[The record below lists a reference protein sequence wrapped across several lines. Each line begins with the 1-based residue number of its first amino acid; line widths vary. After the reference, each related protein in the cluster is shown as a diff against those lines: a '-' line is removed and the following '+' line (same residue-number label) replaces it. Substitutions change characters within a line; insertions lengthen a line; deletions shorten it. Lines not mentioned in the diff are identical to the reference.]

1 MSRPVILFICWGNVC
16 RSPMA
21 EMVARAKAAIDHL
34 AVDFRSAGVSDEE
47 AGHPMD
53 SRARN
58 TLIKAG
64 YIPDSHTAHLVTAE
78 EVHSADMVIGMERA
92 HLSRLHQLVPGANH
106 LYLLSDFDPDTPPG
120 SEIEDPWYGEEADF
134 QVTLHQIEGAMPEL
148 MKRARELLR

>member
-64 YIPDSHTAHLVTAE
+64 YTPDSHTAHLVTAE
-78 EVHSADMVIGMERA
+78 
-92 HLSRLHQLVPGANH
+92 
-106 LYLLSDFDPDTPPG
+106 
-120 SEIEDPWYGEEADF
+120 
-134 QVTLHQIEGAMPEL
+134 
-148 MKRARELLR
+148 